1 LIKLILRKRISK
13 SKALFENFYFDSTT
27 CILTFGCENDVT
39 KEFVTIHPHD
49 HPEIL
54 SLDAGL
60 TRATSPM

>member
-1 LIKLILRKRISK
+1 MSEKEEAIPA
-13 SKALFENFYFDSTT
+13 KAG
-27 CILTFGCENDVT
+27 I
-39 KEFVTIHPHD
+39 VTIHPHD